1 MQLRYTIS
9 LAALALAGCAFSPV
23 RLFQDKVPAPL
34 AKAAVQ
40 VEAERAG
47 ADLIARKIETPRELI
62 PVAQKLSTSLGAPA
76 KLFDMPVAS
85 AAVAASV
92 ALDKGSA
99 DMSRKLDMLNAKLAG
114 LQGKEIEGTG
124 LSLLG
129 PGMAAVVIGLI
140 ALGVVFP
147 PAFTFLLFAFKR
159 LRAASKTIVQTID
172 EQEDPEVVAALTK
185 VKGQLAEK
193 MDLSHKKVIHNLQKP
208 V

>member
-1 MQLRYTIS
+1 M
-9 LAALALAGCAFSPV
+9 

-34 AKAAVQ
+34 AKAPAQ

-47 ADLIARKIETPRELI
+47 ADLIARRLEQPKELI

-76 KLFDMPVAS
+76 KPFDMPIAPAAT
-85 AAVAASV
+85 AAVAA
-92 ALDKGSA
+92 LDKGTA
-99 DMSRKLDMLNAKLAG
+99 DMSRKLDLLNAKLAL

-124 LSLLG
+124 VSLLG
-129 PGMAAVVIGLI
+129 PGMVAIVVGLI

-172 EQEDPEVVAALTK
+172 EQDDPEVVAALAK
-185 VKGQLAEK
+185 VKSQLAEK
-193 MDLSHKKVIHNLQKP
+193 MDRVHKNVVHNLQK